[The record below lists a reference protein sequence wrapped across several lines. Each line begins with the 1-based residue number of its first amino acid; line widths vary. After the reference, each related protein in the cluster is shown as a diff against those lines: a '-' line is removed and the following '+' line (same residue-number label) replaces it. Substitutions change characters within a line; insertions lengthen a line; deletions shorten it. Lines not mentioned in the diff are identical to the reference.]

1 MIMELHMNMNKYSTM
16 RLLLFKRRYELTLV
30 QKLVLALGFACL
42 TGLLAQ
48 LRFYLPGTPVPLT
61 GQTFAVLFS
70 AILLG
75 KWWGGISQTLYLGIG
90 VAGMPWFAGF
100 NSGLAYLAGPT
111 GGYLIGFIVAAFF
124 LGYVVDSYIK
134 SRYFLSMLGLMMLA
148 NFLIIYGCGLLQ
160 LYGWTVLMGGSQ
172 VSITNLLMMGLVPF
186 VVGDLVKLMIA
197 ALIAKGITPKAAFGP
212 EHNAY

>member
-1 MIMELHMNMNKYSTM
+1 MELHMNMNKYSTM

>member
-1 MIMELHMNMNKYSTM
+1 M